1 MSIALIVLL
10 DPFDALVWCL
20 CFGAVQALVHPSEP
34 STPS

>member
-10 DPFDALVWCL
+10 DPFDALVCL